1 MATGTTP
8 GTREALLEAAAS
20 LFAEKGFETVSVREV
35 TGLAKANVAS
45 VKYHF
50 GSRDGLIDAVVE
62 EMTEPVNEERMER
75 IDQLESE
82 GGATARQLLEAFF
95 DPLFSKI
102 KGSSMCE
109 NLFVKLMGRMVGDRP
124 YQFSD
129 QVMAQFR
136 TVARRYVPAFMKACP
151 GLSPEDVFWR
161 IHFSFG
167 VMSNALTHRDLLE
180 KVSEGAVNEED
191 LEVTMTRVLDFCE
204 AGFKR

>member
-1 MATGTTP
+1 M
-8 GTREALLEAAAS
+8 
-20 LFAEKGFETVSVREV
+20 SVREV